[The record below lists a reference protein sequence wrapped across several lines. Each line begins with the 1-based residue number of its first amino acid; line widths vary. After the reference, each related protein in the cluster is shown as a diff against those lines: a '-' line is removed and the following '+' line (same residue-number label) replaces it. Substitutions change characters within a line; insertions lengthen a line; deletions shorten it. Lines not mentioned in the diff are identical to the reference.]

1 MLYQQHVRWTSL
13 LPVSNANYNV
23 SEYREEEYPIQYRNI
38 HISHNFEIFAVP
50 PSAVQL
56 KIGENF
62 KPSTYEVKMSKENKG
77 KTVVD
82 VECVAAA
89 ARPAPKFK
97 WFLGGDELSV
107 SITIIIFRYIK
118 NNISIS
124 HWRYNFV
131 IFI

>member
-1 MLYQQHVRWTSL
+1 MFQNIEKT
-13 LPVSNANYNV
+13 
-23 SEYREEEYPIQYRNI
+23 IQCRNI
-38 HISHNFEIFAVP
+38 QIYHNFEIFAVP

-107 SITIIIFRYIK
+107 SITIIMFRYIK
-118 NNISIS
+118 NNIA
-124 HWRYNFV
+124 Y
-131 IFI
+131 

>member
-1 MLYQQHVRWTSL
+1 MLYQQHVRSTSL

-23 SEYREEEYPIQYRNI
+23 SEYREEYPILYRNI

-118 NNISIS
+118 NNIILA
-124 HWRYNFV
+124 
-131 IFI
+131 

>member
-1 MLYQQHVRWTSL
+1 MLYQRHARSTSL
-13 LPVSNANYNV
+13 LPVSITLYDILTRDYPFLSRNV
-23 SEYREEEYPIQYRNI
+23 
-38 HISHNFEIFAVP
+38 HISHNFEFFSVP

-107 SITIIIFRYIK
+107 SITKITFSR
-118 NNISIS
+118 
-124 HWRYNFV
+124 HEV
-131 IFI
+131 

>member
-1 MLYQQHVRWTSL
+1 
-13 LPVSNANYNV
+13 
-23 SEYREEEYPIQYRNI
+23 
-38 HISHNFEIFAVP
+38 
-50 PSAVQL
+50 
-56 KIGENF
+56 
-62 KPSTYEVKMSKENKG
+62 MSKENKG

-118 NNISIS
+118 NNA
-124 HWRYNFV
+124 Y
-131 IFI
+131 

>member
-1 MLYQQHVRWTSL
+1 MFQIIEYYPFLSR
-13 LPVSNANYNV
+13 NV
-23 SEYREEEYPIQYRNI
+23 QIF
-38 HISHNFEIFAVP
+38 HNFELFSVP

-107 SITIIIFRYIK
+107 SITK
-118 NNISIS
+118 TM
-124 HWRYNFV
+124 FV
-131 IFI
+131 RHQENEYRSLA

>member
-1 MLYQQHVRWTSL
+1 
-13 LPVSNANYNV
+13 
-23 SEYREEEYPIQYRNI
+23 
-38 HISHNFEIFAVP
+38 
-50 PSAVQL
+50 
-56 KIGENF
+56 
-62 KPSTYEVKMSKENKG
+62 MSKENKG

-118 NNISIS
+118 NNIILA
-124 HWRYNFV
+124 
-131 IFI
+131 

>member
-1 MLYQQHVRWTSL
+1 MLYQQHVRSTSL
-13 LPVSNANYNV
+13 LPVSNAYYNV
-23 SEYREEEYPIQYRNI
+23 SEYREYPILYRNI

-107 SITIIIFRYIK
+107 SITIILFRYMK
-118 NNISIS
+118 NIISIS
-124 HWRYNFV
+124 HWRYIFV

>member
-1 MLYQQHVRWTSL
+1 MLYQQHVRSTSL
-13 LPVSNANYNV
+13 LPVSNTNHNV
-23 SEYREEEYPIQYRNI
+23 SEYKIEGIFLSRNV
-38 HISHNFEIFAVP
+38 HISHNIEIFSVP

-107 SITIIIFRYIK
+107 SITKIMFG
-118 NNISIS
+118 S
-124 HWRYNFV
+124 HEE
-131 IFI
+131 